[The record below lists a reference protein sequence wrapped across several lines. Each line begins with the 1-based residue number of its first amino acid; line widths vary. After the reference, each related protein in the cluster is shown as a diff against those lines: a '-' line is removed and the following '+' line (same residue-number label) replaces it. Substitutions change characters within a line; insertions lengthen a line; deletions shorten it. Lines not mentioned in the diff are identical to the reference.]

1 MPVTDILIIGG
12 ILGAFITF
20 AAVLG
25 WAAHIDYKR
34 TTREL
39 EAFGHD

>member
-1 MPVTDILIIGG
+1 MTPFETAYLGG
-12 ILGAFITF
+12 AIFAFLAF

-34 TTREL
+34 NPPPAAGE
-39 EAFGHD
+39 D